1 MEESGCD
8 EEQIMDKLDSN
19 VKSFGRLLKILLDAC
34 PAMEISNEVRLTL
47 NSFPPTKQCFYW
59 GL

>member
-1 MEESGCD
+1 
-8 EEQIMDKLDSN
+8 
-19 VKSFGRLLKILLDAC
+19 
-34 PAMEISNEVRLTL
+34 MEISNEVRLTL